1 MAKSSTALWI
11 ATSVILVTLM
21 AGSIMLW
28 SKRGS
33 SDKSSTEIAT
43 DPVENLRESAPKHKE
58 NITQTANS
66 TSITEAKSTHF
77 HHSRREFCRKCC
89 HTPPCWYKNHK
100 KCSKCANNRQSKIF
114 IKRIL
119 QRSHRKAAKHHL
131 RRMAKQL

>member
-1 MAKSSTALWI
+1 MGIYSKKFFYQRIFSSPLQLSSLTDFL
-11 ATSVILVTLM
+11 
-21 AGSIMLW
+21 
-28 SKRGS
+28 
-33 SDKSSTEIAT
+33 SDKSSTVIAT
-43 DPVENLRESAPKHKE
+43 DHVENLRESAPKHKE

>member
-1 MAKSSTALWI
+1 MLITDDLK
-11 ATSVILVTLM
+11 TSINP
-21 AGSIMLW
+21 
-28 SKRGS
+28 KRFS
-33 SDKSSTEIAT
+33 ETVKFDKSSTEIAT

>member
-1 MAKSSTALWI
+1 MGIYSKKFFYQRIFSSPLQLSSLTDFL
-11 ATSVILVTLM
+11 
-21 AGSIMLW
+21 
-28 SKRGS
+28 

-58 NITQTANS
+58 NIKQTANS